1 MVIFGHCLA
10 HYDDIERYEHVL
22 LQLIHA
28 GRGFLP
34 IAADSAAA
42 LARGPYTKACFVGS
56 GPLRAVARESALK
69 LLELSASKVVTMSE
83 SALGL
88 RHGPMAA
95 LDQNTLFVCFL
106 SGNKRVQEYERNLLE
121 EIGSKRLVTSRVVV
135 AGSAVSGMNSV
146 AEQNLAPAVPVA
158 VADDYRP
165 PVDVIFGQVLG
176 LFFSLRW
183 NLQPD
188 CPSPNGS
195 KRRHKPRGTRCDIRT

>member
-1 MVIFGHCLA
+1 M
-10 HYDDIERYEHVL
+10 
-22 LQLIHA
+22 
-28 GRGFLP
+28 
-34 IAADSAAA
+34 
-42 LARGPYTKACFVGS
+42 
-56 GPLRAVARESALK
+56 ESALK

-121 EIGSKRLVTSRVVV
+121 EIGSKRLVTTRVVV

-146 AEQNLAPAVPVA
+146 SEENLAPAVPVA

-165 PVDVIFGQVLG
+165 AVDVIFGQVLG

-183 NLQPD
+183 NLRPD
-188 CPSPNGS
+188 CPSPNGAIS
-195 KRRHKPRGTRCDIRT
+195 RVVQNVISVPD

>member
-165 PVDVIFGQVLG
+165 AVDVIFGQVLG

-183 NLQPD
+183 NLRPD
-188 CPSPNGS
+188 CPSPNGAIS
-195 KRRHKPRGTRCDIRT
+195 RVVQNVISVPD